1 MARLSSEPS
10 GTRLMLVTFS
20 GVQSSGESANERAG
34 VKQVFIGILFALMLS
49 VRGDYLI
56 SPDHLTYWL
65 LLALV
70 VQNFNLN

>member
-20 GVQSSGESANERAG
+20 GVQSSGESASERAG

-49 VRGDYLI
+49 VRGDLI
-56 SPDHLTYWL
+56 SPDHRTYWL
-65 LLALV
+65 LLALA

>member
-20 GVQSSGESANERAG
+20 GVQSSGESASERAG

-49 VRGDYLI
+49 VRGDLI
-56 SPDHLTYWL
+56 SPDHMTYWL
-65 LLALV
+65 LLALA

>member
-20 GVQSSGESANERAG
+20 GVQSSGESASERAG

-49 VRGDYLI
+49 VRGDLI
-56 SPDHLTYWL
+56 SPDHMTYWL

-70 VQNFNLN
+70 VQNFNFN

>member
-49 VRGDYLI
+49 VRGDLI
-56 SPDHLTYWL
+56 SPDHMTYWL

-70 VQNFNLN
+70 VQNFNFN

>member
-49 VRGDYLI
+49 VRGDLI

>member
-49 VRGDYLI
+49 VRGDLI
-56 SPDHLTYWL
+56 SPDHMTYWL

>member
-10 GTRLMLVTFS
+10 GTRLMLATFS

-49 VRGDYLI
+49 VRGDLI
-56 SPDHLTYWL
+56 SPDHMTYWL